1 MSKIPTK
8 TQLVE
13 LQKKHK
19 TYSRIGEALGG
30 VPAYL
35 VSYWMRKKEVPK
47 VSEPKFSRYQIQS
60 AWEETGSD
68 AQAGIILGIS
78 KAAFYRW
85 RRVYGLTEKPGVLKL
100 HQLDLGI
107 GLPRREAYRK
117 PTVLEQVLSE
127 KLQGKAIQVGEKV
140 EIFPDRGAVWLS
152 PEELPDWPELERLY
166 SVNLFE
172 FFNPLERSGSGTVRG
187 AEKVEGRVFS
197 SADGVF
203 HQLLFEQRLPRPFE
217 LVGIA
222 GHHHTAL
229 SGFGAAVFP
238 TERERLA
245 EGHPLSLT
253 VPKVYQIVL
262 TGKLPVGTTVTD
274 LILYLQSQ
282 IPPFWDWNGVVE
294 FLGEGVDMFS
304 PEERFNL
311 ANLAG
316 ELHFQSAI
324 VAVQKPAAAEPRLG
338 DWKVERLEFD
348 LSTVEPRVRHYP
360 EGLIG
365 EPLSSHLDRPVERVF
380 IGGCQSGNLED
391 LETTARLLENRVIAD
406 GVELSI
412 FPASRTVYR
421 KALRKGALDT
431 LVAAGAYVFPP
442 GSHPNSWTGRIFATM
457 DRACLEHLHPRNVWT
472 GSFLTGLASALT
484 GKLTDPR
491 SLFR

>member
-13 LQKKHK
+13 LQKKYK

-47 VSEPKFSRYQIQS
+47 VSEPKFTRYQIQS

-68 AQAGIILGIS
+68 GKAGEVLGIS

-85 RRVYGLTEKPGVLKL
+85 RRVYGLTEKPRVLKL

-117 PTVLEQVLSE
+117 STVLEQVLSE
-127 KLQGKAIQVGEKV
+127 KLKGKEVQVGETLEV
-140 EIFPDRGAVWLS
+140 FPDRGAVWLT
-152 PEELPDWPELERLY
+152 PEELPDWPEVERPY
-166 SVNLFE
+166 PINLFE
-172 FFNPLERSGSGTVRG
+172 FFNPLARSGSGTIRG
-187 AEKVEGRVFS
+187 EEKVEGRVFS
-197 SADGVF
+197 AGDGVF
-203 HQLLFEQRLPRPFE
+203 HQLLYEQRLPRPFE

-222 GHHHTAL
+222 GHHHSAL

-238 TERERLA
+238 VARERLV

-262 TGKLPVGTTVTD
+262 NGRFPLGTTVAD
-274 LILYLQSQ
+274 LALLLQNQ
-282 IPPFWDWNGVVE
+282 IPTFWDSNGVVE

-304 PEERFNL
+304 PEERFGL

-316 ELHFQSAI
+316 ELHFQSAV
-324 VAVQKPAAAEPRLG
+324 VAVQKPVEENPRLG

-348 LSTVEPRVRHYP
+348 LSHVEPRVRHYP

-365 EPLSSHLDRPVERVF
+365 EPLSGHLDRLVERVF

-391 LETTARLLENRVIAD
+391 LETVARLLENRVIAD

-421 KALRKGALDT
+421 KALRKGVLDT

-442 GSHPNSWTGRIFATM
+442 GSTPVSWSGRIFATT

-472 GSFLTGLASALT
+472 GSYLTGLASALT

>member
-1 MSKIPTK
+1 MSRIPTK

-19 TYSRIGEALGG
+19 TYERIGEALGG
-30 VPAYL
+30 VPPYL
-35 VSYWMRKKEVPK
+35 VSYWMRKKDVPK

-68 AQAGIILGIS
+68 VQAGLLLGIS

-85 RRVYGLTEKPGVLKL
+85 RRVYGLIEKPKVLKL

-117 PTVLEQVLSE
+117 ATVLEQVLSE
-127 KLQGKAIQVGEKV
+127 KLPGRELSVGETV
-140 EIFPDRGAVWLS
+140 EVMPDRGVVWLA
-152 PEELPDWPELERLY
+152 PEELPDWPELERPY
-166 SVNLFE
+166 PVNLFE
-172 FFNPLERSGSGTVRG
+172 FFNPLIRSGSGTIRG
-187 AEKVEGRVFS
+187 EEKIEGRVFS
-197 SADGVF
+197 AGDGVF

-222 GHHHTAL
+222 GHHLSAL

-245 EGHPLSLT
+245 EGHPIGLT

-262 TGKLPVGTTVTD
+262 TGKLPLGTTTAD
-274 LILYLQSQ
+274 LVLHLQGK
-282 IPPFWDWNGVVE
+282 IPSSWDWNGVVE
-294 FLGEGVDMFS
+294 FLGDGVDMLS
-304 PEERFNL
+304 SEGRFNL

-316 ELHFQSAI
+316 ELHFQSVI
-324 VAVQKPAAAEPRLG
+324 VAVQKPAVEEPRFG
-338 DWKVERLEFD
+338 DWKVPQLALD
-348 LSTVEPRVRHYP
+348 LSGIEPQVRHYP
-360 EGLIG
+360 EGLVG
-365 EPLSSHLDRPVERVF
+365 EPVASHSDRAVERVF

-391 LETTARLLENRVIAD
+391 LETLARLLENRVVAD
-406 GVELSI
+406 RVELSI

-421 KALRKGALDT
+421 KAARKGVLDAL
-431 LVAAGAYVFPP
+431 VGSGAFVFPP
-442 GSHPNSWTGRIFATM
+442 GSNPVSWSGKIFATT
-457 DRACLEHLHPRNVWT
+457 DRGCLEHLNPRNVWT
-472 GSFLTGLASALT
+472 GSYLTGLASALT
-484 GKLTDPR
+484 GKLSDPR